1 MFPRV
6 ATFIENANNINL
18 EPPPREKGRRQEH
31 FIREQHPAF
40 AVCID
45 HFELLKSEKIEASE
59 PPLESAQ
66 RLTGYEITIDAAD

>member
-31 FIREQHPAF
+31 IIREQHPAF

-45 HFELLKSEKIEASE
+45 HLKFLEVGKIEASE
-59 PPLESAQ
+59 PPLESL
-66 RLTGYEITIDAAD
+66 RRFTGYEITIDAAD